1 MRILIAEDEPT
12 IRENLS
18 VRLQEKGYLVD
29 SVDNGADALY
39 CGEEYPIDL
48 AVIDLGLPKIDG
60 IEVIRELRSQGKQF
74 PILILTAR
82 SHWQEKVDG
91 LEAGADDYLTKPFH
105 IEELLARLNVLVRRV
120 AGQSDNQLKNGDLML
135 DVSSQVVKLA
145 NTNIDLTAY
154 EYRLLHYLM
163 LNIDKVVSKSE
174 LVEHI
179 YAEDH
184 DKDSNTIEVF
194 VRRLRKKLDPD
205 STLKPIETLRGRGY
219 RLKKI
224 GNQDD

>member
-1 MRILIAEDEPT
+1 M
-12 IRENLS
+12 
-18 VRLQEKGYLVD
+18 
-29 SVDNGADALY
+29 
-39 CGEEYPIDL
+39 
-48 AVIDLGLPKIDG
+48 AVIDLGLPKIDD
-60 IEVIRELRSQGKQF
+60 IEVIKQLRTAGKQF

-105 IEELLARLNVLVRRV
+105 VEELLARINALVRRV
-120 AGQSDNQLKNGDLML
+120 AGQSDNQLKNGNLTL
-135 DVSSQVVKLA
+135 DVSSQVVKLDSK
-145 NTNIDLTAY
+145 TIDLTAY

-163 LNIDKVVSKSE
+163 LNLDKVVSKSE

-179 YAEDH
+179 YAEDQ

-205 STLKPIETLRGRGY
+205 SSSKPIETLRGRGY
-219 RLKKI
+219 RLNKVSTQ
-224 GNQDD
+224 ND